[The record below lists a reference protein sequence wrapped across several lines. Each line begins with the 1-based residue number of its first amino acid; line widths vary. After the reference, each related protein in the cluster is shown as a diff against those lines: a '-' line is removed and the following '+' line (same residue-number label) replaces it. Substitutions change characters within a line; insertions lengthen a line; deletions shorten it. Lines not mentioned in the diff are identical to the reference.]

1 MGTLTSWDLA
11 KKAQV
16 QERKEWIKN
25 ACSNIMKRMNQ
36 GVLGGGEGRACGA
49 KRARGPK
56 RAWCR
61 YLFLTYLSKLY
72 LGISSTLPCG

>member
-36 GVLGGGEGRACGA
+36 GVLGVGEGRGGLVEL
-49 KRARGPK
+49 KEPEDLRGPG
-56 RAWCR
+56 AG
-61 YLFLTYLSKLY
+61 T
-72 LGISSTLPCG
+72 SS